1 MYKYNKPVYSKETL
15 DRWAEAGDKAKEFAQ
30 KHSSEIVKD
39 YEVAG
44 YTIRCIQ
51 RKYDGCMNKANE
63 YGVQVWTCNPDTASI
78 EDVFDCCIS
87 NEWFNNPDEANKCFK
102 KVKAMCY

>member
-1 MYKYNKPVYSKETL
+1 MYKYNKPVYSEETL
-15 DRWAEAGDKAKEFAQ
+15 KRWEESGDKAKEFAK
-30 KHSSEIVKD
+30 KHSSERVKD

-51 RKYDGCMNKANE
+51 KKYDSCMNKANE
-63 YGVQVWTCNPDTASI
+63 YGVQVWTCNPETVAV
-78 EDVFDCCIS
+78 EDIFDCCVS

-102 KVKAMCY
+102 KVKAMCH